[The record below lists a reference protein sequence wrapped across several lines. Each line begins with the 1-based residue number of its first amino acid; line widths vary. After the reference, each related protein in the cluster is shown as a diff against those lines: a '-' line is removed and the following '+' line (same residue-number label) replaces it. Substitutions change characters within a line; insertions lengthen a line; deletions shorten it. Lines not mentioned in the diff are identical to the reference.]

1 MARRLDS
8 RNKDFEAEFRQFL
21 ADKRE
26 TSADVNA
33 VVADIL
39 AGVRARGDDAVID
52 YTARFDR
59 VEFRP
64 DQLRF
69 GAAEIEA
76 RADQAEPDQVAA
88 LAFAAERIEAF
99 HQRQMPRNFRNTDA
113 AGVDTGQRWN
123 AVSSVGIYVPGGLAA
138 YPSSLLMNAL
148 PAKVAGVPRIAMA
161 VPTPDGEISPLVL
174 AAARLAGVEEI
185 YRIGGAQAVGA
196 LAYGTDTVAPVAKIV
211 GPGNAYVA
219 AAKKQVFGT
228 VGIDMIAGPSEILV
242 LADGDND
249 PEWIALD
256 LLSQAEHDE
265 AAQAILVTDDAAF
278 ADAVVAALEAQ
289 LAKLPRADIAGKSWA
304 DFGAVIMVESLETA
318 VALIDRVAPEHLEI
332 ATGDER
338 AETLAA
344 AVREAGA
351 IFLGRHT
358 PEAVGDYVA
367 GPNHVLP
374 TARSARFA
382 SGLSVYDFMKRTN
395 LIRCDAASLAA
406 IGPAAVTLAE
416 AEGLPAHARS
426 IAIRLGW
433 PEE

>member
-8 RNKDFEAEFRQFL
+8 RDRDFEAEFRRFL

-26 TSADVNA
+26 TAADVNA
-33 VVADIL
+33 VVAEIL

-59 VEFRP
+59 VQFRP

-76 RADQAEPDQVAA
+76 RADQADPGAVAA

-99 HQRQMPRNFRNTDA
+99 HRRQMPPNFRQTDA

-123 AVSSVGIYVPGGLAA
+123 AISAVGIYVPGGLAA

-148 PAKVAGVPRIAMA
+148 PARVAGVERIAMM
-161 VPTPDGEISPLVL
+161 VPTPDGKISPLVL
-174 AAARLAGVEEI
+174 AAARLAGIEEI
-185 YRIGGAQAVGA
+185 YRLGGAQAIAA
-196 LAYGTDTVAPVAKIV
+196 LAYGTETVQPVAKIV

-219 AAKKQVFGT
+219 AAKMQVFGT

-242 LADGDND
+242 LADGENN
-249 PEWIALD
+249 PEWIAID

-265 AAQAILVTDDAAF
+265 AAQAILMTDDAAF
-278 ADAVVAALEAQ
+278 ADAVAAALEAQ
-289 LAKLPRADIAGKSWA
+289 LESLPRADIARKSWA
-304 DFGAVIMVESLETA
+304 DFGAIITVESLEGA

-332 ATGDER
+332 ATGDAR
-338 AETLAA
+338 AEALAA
-344 AVREAGA
+344 AVHDAGA
-351 IFLGRHT
+351 IFLGRFS

-374 TARSARFA
+374 TARSARYA

-395 LIRCDAASLAA
+395 LIRCDQAALRA
-406 IGPAAVTLAE
+406 IGPAAIALAE

-426 IAIRLGW
+426 IAIRL
-433 PEE
+433 EDAE